1 MAQGLLIAI
10 DPFIDRFVSGAPTGK
25 YMGGM
30 NVIKVTI
37 TTPDPDKIENIS
49 HMRSSIGQALD
60 SYLMP
65 KPDEVEIEFN
75 RFDPDILAMVLM
87 GTPAPYTQAVGT
99 NQTGTLTAVHDKWV
113 ALGKNTLSA
122 FTVSGKTLGTDYLV
136 HLQGG
141 MFMALSTGTIADA
154 SSVSYTASWGARA
167 GSSIVARTQQVIQL
181 GLRGVGVNL
190 FNEQEGELEIYQ
202 ANVAPSG
209 AINWADPKTPVTA
222 VLKGTLITPTGRTGP
237 YSWTSHDAA

>member
-1 MAQGLLIAI
+1 MAQGMLIAI

-30 NVIKVTI
+30 NVIKVAI

-49 HMRSSIGQALD
+49 HMRASIGQALD
-60 SYLMP
+60 SYMMP

-99 NQTGTLTAVHDKWV
+99 DQTGSVTAAHDKWV
-113 ALGKNTLSA
+113 ALGKNSLSE
-122 FTVSGKTLGTDYLV
+122 FTVTGKVEGTDYLV

-141 MFMALSTGTIADA
+141 MFMALSTGSIVDGAT
-154 SSVSYTASWGARA
+154 VSYTASWAARS
-167 GSSIVARTQQVIQL
+167 GKTTVARTQQVIQL
-181 GLRGVGVNL
+181 AIKGVGVNL

-237 YSWTSHDAA
+237 YSWTEHNAA